1 MEVTSDER
9 IEMEIRL
16 QLLAKVRAAVAKAQ
30 RKNTPP
36 PNPNYTSF
44 IHPQGR
50 AEQ

>member
-30 RKNTPP
+30 SKNTPP
-36 PNPNYTSF
+36 TNPNYTSF